1 MNEGTRHIL
10 LNDWLNPEDAKY
22 LDDAIERINDYEHK
36 YREVSDDYDY
46 TEPQMVAKTTNV
58 WEDVNPT
65 IDYLIK
71 RLQTLKSY
79 GYTYV
84 DDDEYGDL
92 IACVDVP
99 ETDKECA
106 DRIFFRIN
114 DEIRRIKKS
123 MKTREQKLKKLAKL
137 KTQVETLERELRD
150 E

>member
-10 LNDWLNPEDAKY
+10 LTDWLNPEDEKY

-36 YREVSDDYDY
+36 YREVPDDYDY

-84 DDDEYGDL
+84 DDDECGDL

-137 KTQVETLERELRD
+137 KTQVETLERELRN

>member
-10 LNDWLNPEDAKY
+10 LNDWLNPEDEKY
-22 LDDAIERINDYEHK
+22 LDDAIERINDYDHK
-36 YREVSDDYDY
+36 YRKMSDDYDY

-84 DDDEYGDL
+84 DDDECRDL

-123 MKTREQKLKKLAKL
+123 MKTREQKLKKLANL
-137 KTQVETLERELRD
+137 KTQVETLERELRN

>member
-1 MNEGTRHIL
+1 
-10 LNDWLNPEDAKY
+10 
-22 LDDAIERINDYEHK
+22 
-36 YREVSDDYDY
+36 
-46 TEPQMVAKTTNV
+46 MVAKTTNV